1 MEGGQVRVVS
11 GRSEKGWSGW
21 KEARCVDRVEGAGGE
36 YGLAREDAVRQDG
49 VDLVQVN
56 GCAGSDGGGRRRL
69 ASGHRFEVGSRGSGG
84 DD

>member
-1 MEGGQVRVVS
+1 M
-11 GRSEKGWSGW
+11 
-21 KEARCVDRVEGAGGE
+21 
-36 YGLAREDAVRQDG
+36 AREDAFRQDG

-56 GCAGSDGGGRRRL
+56 GCAGSDGGRRRL